1 MTTRGIFLL
10 AQSSVVGFSESTD
23 SLGIDFDFIDGL
35 MNGP

>member
-10 AQSSVVGFSESTD
+10 AQSRVVGFSESTD
-23 SLGIDFDFIDGL
+23 SLGILDFLDGL